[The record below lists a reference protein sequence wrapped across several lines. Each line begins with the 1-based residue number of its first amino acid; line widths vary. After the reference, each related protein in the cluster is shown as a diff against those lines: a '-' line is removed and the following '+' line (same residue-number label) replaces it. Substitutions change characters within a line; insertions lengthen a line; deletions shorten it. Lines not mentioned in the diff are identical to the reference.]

1 MIYFLNGP
9 LPYTSTLIWE
19 NFLALILF
27 NNVSCRK
34 PESLIMITN
43 IESEYITILSKN
55 MYVYNEK
62 KTATYI
68 LGVKIKPIISRK

>member
-1 MIYFLNGP
+1 
-9 LPYTSTLIWE
+9 
-19 NFLALILF
+19 
-27 NNVSCRK
+27 
-34 PESLIMITN
+34 MITN

-68 LGVKIKPIISRK
+68 LGVKIKPIISRKWNNSTSYYVKTQTCRPDRKFVSVFLFEHYI